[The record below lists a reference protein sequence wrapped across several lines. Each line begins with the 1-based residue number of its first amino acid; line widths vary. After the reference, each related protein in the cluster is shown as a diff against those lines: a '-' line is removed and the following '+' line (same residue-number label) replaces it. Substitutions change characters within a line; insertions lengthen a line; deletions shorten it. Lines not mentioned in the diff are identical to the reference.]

1 MTSCIENLLRRIDGV
16 RRTGPGRWISR
27 CPAHEDRTPSLSIKL
42 ADDGRVLV
50 HDFGG
55 CSVEDVLAAV
65 GMTVADLFPDRMPD
79 SRLSPEERRTRAEA
93 RAEHRARDL
102 VELAAREAVIC
113 AIVAGDVIEG
123 RGTTLAD
130 CQRARQ
136 AVETIYGI
144 VREVRHVS
152 SHR

>member
-1 MTSCIENLLRRIDGV
+1 MSGPIDDLLTRLDGI
-16 RRTGPGRWISR
+16 RRTGPGRWIAR

-65 GMTVADLFPDRMPD
+65 GLAVKDLFPPRDPPPGGLRPRD
-79 SRLSPEERRTRAEA
+79 GIPETRA
-93 RAEHRARDL
+93 RNL
-102 VELAAREAVIC
+102 IELAAREATIC
-113 AIVAGDVIEG
+113 AIVVGDVIEG
-123 RGTTLAD
+123 RGTTASD

-136 AVETIYGI
+136 AVETIHGRA
-144 VREVRHVS
+144 REVRHVS

>member
-1 MTSCIENLLRRIDGV
+1 MTERVSQLLNRLEGV
-16 RRTGPGRWISR
+16 RRTGPGRWIAK

-65 GMTVADLFPDRMPD
+65 GLEVKDLFPPRDPPPGGLRPRD
-79 SRLSPEERRTRAEA
+79 GIPET
-93 RAEHRARDL
+93 RARDL
-102 VELAAREAVIC
+102 IQLAAREATIC
-113 AIVAGDVIEG
+113 AIVASDVLEG
-123 RGTTLAD
+123 RGTTVAD

-136 AVETIYGI
+136 AVETIHGI
-144 VREVRHVS
+144 AREVRHA

>member
-1 MTSCIENLLRRIDGV
+1 MAGPIDDLLTRLEGV

-27 CPAHEDRTPSLSIKL
+27 CPAHEDRTPSLSVKL
-42 ADDGRVLV
+42 AEDGRILI
-50 HDFGG
+50 HDFAG
-55 CSVEDVLAAV
+55 CGVEDIVSAV

-123 RGTTLAD
+123 RGTTVAD

-136 AVETIYGI
+136 AVETIHGI
-144 VREVRHVS
+144 AREVRHA